1 MARDNLLRAAQRKT
15 AIGPSDLDGFA
26 ERLLLQLPMFVTVAF
41 GLIFMVGRFIA
52 LLKANLKEPP
62 DDLASVALLA
72 MMVAATAA
80 MVTFAC
86 MAAGAVIGLVL
97 RACFGKRIQRAL
109 NRHYSFSKPRGFQVS
124 NPR

>member
-26 ERLLLQLPMFVTVAF
+26 ERLLLKLPMFLTVAV
-41 GLIFMVGRFIA
+41 GLIYMVGRFIA

-62 DDLASVALLA
+62 DNLASVALLA
-72 MMVAATAA
+72 MTVAAAAA

-86 MAAGAVIGLVL
+86 VSAGAVIGL
-97 RACFGKRIQRAL
+97 KSSAL
-109 NRHYSFSKPRGFQVS
+109 ASASGYIIAELFHRCDLDQA
-124 NPR
+124 